1 MTFPCIIFPSFFTIY
16 FTIEPSIFWGIDK
29 LLNKQTDTETSNGM
43 LRSAVLYENIPLF
56 WAQEENKGII
66 IISEGRN
73 GSSVFSSTVILA
85 PEDLNLSPHLTGW
98 PKCREGAI
106 APPHR
111 QLFPTHPVIASP
123 VCLALLQTREALQ
136 FIKNWPRNS
145 CPLQGRAFTA
155 CHCRHL
161 IHFRKKED
169 TITYLTHTETNG
181 SVPKSL

>member
-1 MTFPCIIFPSFFTIY
+1 
-16 FTIEPSIFWGIDK
+16 
-29 LLNKQTDTETSNGM
+29 M
-43 LRSAVLYENIPLF
+43 LRKAVLFENILMF
-56 WAQEENKGII
+56 LGQEENKGIV

-85 PEDLNLSPHLTGW
+85 PEDLNLFPHLTGW
-98 PKCREGAI
+98 PKCRDSAI

-136 FIKNWPRNS
+136 FIKNWSRNS

-169 TITYLTHTETNG
+169 TITYLTHTETNR